1 MYGTKYQSCEKL
13 YLIYPKDGDIKES
26 LYHYFS
32 ENDSK
37 DKKLPLEILFFDLEN
52 PSLDFL
58 NRLLSLSQ
66 EKHI

>member
-1 MYGTKYQSCEKL
+1 MSDMYQLYAYGTKYENCEKL
-13 YLIYPKDGDIKES
+13 YLIYPKDEDIKES

-52 PSLDFL
+52 PSLYFQR
-58 NRLLSLSQ
+58 N
-66 EKHI
+66 